1 MYRGSMKI
9 QMLPLKNAGPPFL
22 LMLLSPSS
30 RSGKRAPAAYCRA
43 RLPVRF
49 YPATEFSVSTSASPA
64 RWSEQPLTNT
74 QNNESTK
81 GIKI

>member
-1 MYRGSMKI
+1 MKI

-30 RSGKRAPAAYCRA
+30 GSGKKAPAAFGRA

-49 YPATEFSVSTSASPA
+49 YPATEFAVSTSASPA
-64 RWSEQPLTNT
+64 RRSEQLLTNT
-74 QNNESTK
+74 QNNEQQK
-81 GIKI
+81 EIKI